1 MRVAFVA
8 EVTDRHPDVS
18 PEHGSR
24 IGGLAEV
31 LADQGHDVATFCS
44 KWWSDDG
51 LVKTVDGHDY
61 RAVTRSLK
69 ENFSMKLPT
78 ALRRWEPDIVHTV
91 HDEPSHVL
99 AANLG
104 GAPLVVDWYDLRE
117 TNDVGI
123 WSQVKSRVAQQS
135 ARVPDAVVVPS
146 RLVETNVR
154 ELGRPVEEIDVIPT
168 GIEFE
173 LLRSVEPTDTAEIV
187 YSRHLD
193 AAANL
198 SELLLALAEF
208 REFDWSC
215 AVIGSG
221 PERAYYEQQT
231 REMRISD
238 RVSFLGERSL
248 EERLAIFR
256 GAHVYVHT
264 ATRTAFP
271 TDFLRALAAGCI
283 GIVSYHEES
292 SAHEL
297 IETRD
302 RGFAATS
309 PEEIAEAIETAS
321 DHEHRSIDESF
332 AQYDQGSILNRYLDL
347 YRGLLT

>member
-8 EVTDRHPDVS
+8 EVTDRHPDAS

-31 LADQGHDVATFCS
+31 LAGQGHDVATFCS

-51 LVKTVDGHDY
+51 VVKTADGHDY
-61 RAVTRSLK
+61 RAVTRSRQ
-69 ENFSMKLPT
+69 ENFGVKLPT
-78 ALRRWEPDIVHTV
+78 ALRRWEPDIVHAV
-91 HDEPSHVL
+91 HDEPTHIL

-104 GAPLVVDWYDLRE
+104 GAPLVVDWYDLRATSE
-117 TNDVGI
+117 AGVWN
-123 WSQVKSRVAQQS
+123 QVKSRIAREA

-154 ELGRPVEEIDVIPT
+154 EHGRPAEDIHVIPT

-173 LLRSVEPTDTAEIV
+173 MLRSVQPNDTAEIV

-215 AVIGSG
+215 AVLGAG

-238 RVSFLGERSL
+238 RVSFLGERPL
-248 EERLAIFR
+248 RDRLAIFR

-283 GIVSYHEES
+283 GVVSYHEHS

-297 IETRD
+297 IETRE

-309 PEEIAEAIETAS
+309 PEEIAEAITAAR
-321 DHEHRSIDESF
+321 DYDRRSIDESF
-332 AQYDQGSILNRYLDL
+332 AEYDEQSILNRYLDL
-347 YRGLLT
+347 YRGMWD